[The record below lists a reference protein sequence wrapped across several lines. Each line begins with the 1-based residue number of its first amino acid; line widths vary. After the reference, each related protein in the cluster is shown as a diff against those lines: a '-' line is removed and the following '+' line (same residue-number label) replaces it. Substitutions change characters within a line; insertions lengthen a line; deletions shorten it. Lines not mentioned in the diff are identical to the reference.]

1 MIPEWKWKD
10 ITVGFISG
18 LPWGKR
24 DNDVIWVIVDRLTK
38 SILFLFIKMT
48 DLIDK
53 LARLYMNKVIRLH
66 RVLVSIVFERD
77 PRFTS

>member
-1 MIPEWKWKD
+1 
-10 ITVGFISG
+10 
-18 LPWGKR
+18 
-24 DNDVIWVIVDRLTK
+24 
-38 SILFLFIKMT
+38 MT

-53 LARLYMNKVIRLH
+53 LVRLYMNEVIRLH